1 MAIQN
6 VERFNPK
13 IIENCRKLSKII
25 LIYSLGILD
34 DF

>member
-13 IIENCRKLSKII
+13 IIENYRKLRKIFK
-25 LIYSLGILD
+25 IYSLEILD

>member
-13 IIENCRKLSKII
+13 IIENRRKLSKII

-34 DF
+34 NF